1 MIFIKDNLK
10 LLNKKELI
18 KLNIIIIISVT
29 CLLLEVV
36 TAGLVYPLI
45 TSLLE
50 PDYKFK
56 IFNFDVN
63 NLFNDYSYDLSLQIS
78 ILFLIFLI
86 FFIKSVIFSFNVFFS
101 FRTLAQVNRR
111 ISTELYSKYMSSGW
125 TTISKKSISTI
136 LRNLTTESLN
146 YPFKNLTSIINLIN
160 DFVLIVGLISLLI
173 IIEARISILAILFV
187 CFCGFFL
194 GYITRNYNINFGK
207 IRAKQS
213 KFINKHIVET
223 FRAIRNIK
231 IMSKEKYFFDTY
243 DNNYLREIRARA
255 NQAIIQQL
263 PKGILELI
271 GIFTI
276 FIVLYFFYLLDF
288 DIPSATSYIGVFL
301 VCMVRL
307 IPSINRILFSL
318 QALRFGKATLKILS
332 DEFYDLERKEND
344 INKSSSQKKLNG
356 KFEFL
361 EFKDVDFSYEN
372 RKSIFSKLNFII
384 KKNEIVGI
392 SGETGKGKS
401 TLLDLICGFLRQ
413 DSGKI
418 SINDQELKD
427 IKTDW
432 QKKVGFVFQETYL
445 LDVSLKNNIA
455 FGYNE
460 DQIDTVKVMDSIKK
474 AQLESFVK
482 NLKEGINEKFG
493 DIGLTLSGGQK
504 QRIGIARAMY
514 NDPEILILDES
525 TSSLDIETEENILKL
540 LKELSLNCTIIIV
553 SHKQNTL
560 KICDKLIKL

>member
-18 KLNIIIIISVT
+18 KFNIIILITVT

-86 FFIKSVIFSFNVFFS
+86 FSIKSIIFSLNVFFS
-101 FRTLAQVNRR
+101 LRTLAQVNRR

-125 TTISKKSISTI
+125 TTISKKNISTI

-160 DFVLIVGLISLLI
+160 DFILIFGLILLLLI
-173 IIEARISILAILFV
+173 IEVRISILAILFV

-213 KFINKHIVET
+213 KFVNKHIVET

-243 DNNYLREIRARA
+243 DNNYLREVRARA

-271 GIFTI
+271 GIFTL
-276 FIVLYFFYLLDF
+276 FIVLYFFYLFDF
-288 DIPSATSYIGVFL
+288 DIPFATSYIGVFL

-318 QALRFGKATLKILS
+318 QALRFGKVTLKILTE
-332 DEFYDLERKEND
+332 EFNELEKKETVF
-344 INKSSSQKKLNG
+344 NKNKNLKKFNEAFKL
-356 KFEFL
+356 L
-361 EFKDVDFSYEN
+361 EFNNVDFSYEN
-372 RKSIFSKLNFII
+372 RKKIFSELNFTI
-384 KKNEIVGI
+384 KKNQIVGV

-401 TLLDLICGFLRQ
+401 TLLDLISGFLIQ

-418 SINDQELKD
+418 LVNNIELKD

-432 QKKVGFVFQETYL
+432 QKKIGFVFQETYL
-445 LDVSLKNNIA
+445 LDVSLKNNVA

-460 DQIDTVKVMDSIKK
+460 DQIDNTKVMNSIKK
-474 AQLESFVK
+474 AQLDSFVK
-482 NLKEGINEKFG
+482 NLKEGINERFG

-514 NDPEILILDES
+514 NNPEILILDEA
-525 TSSLDIETEENILKL
+525 TSSLDVETEENILKL

-560 KICDKLIKL
+560 KICDKIISL

>member
-301 VCMVRL
+301 VCMIRL

-332 DEFYDLERKEND
+332 NEFYDLERKEND